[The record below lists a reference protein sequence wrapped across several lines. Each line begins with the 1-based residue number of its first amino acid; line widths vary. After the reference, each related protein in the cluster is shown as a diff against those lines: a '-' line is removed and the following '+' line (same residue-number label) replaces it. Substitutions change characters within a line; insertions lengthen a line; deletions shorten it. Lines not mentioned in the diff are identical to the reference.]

1 MCVCGQSWREKL
13 HASFQRGS
21 GLSLVHS
28 KSCMEKGLDGNLP
41 GSCFFCLYLLLLKL
55 WLKERNREIE
65 VQLSG
70 VSFWRNFFQ

>member
-28 KSCMEKGLDGNLP
+28 KSCMEKRLDGNLLW
-41 GSCFFCLYLLLLKL
+41 SCFCLYLLLLKL
-55 WLKERNREIE
+55 WLKERNLEIE
-65 VQLSG
+65 VQLLG